1 MDNYNSYH
9 LENVE
14 DDSTSFEDNSVID
27 SERDTQVYFRNIERH
42 LLRYIE
48 EAHVVLGCVAWLTS
62 EPILEALATKDYI
75 SIIVQKEDFL
85 RPDMDSG
92 NRNSWKKWLQEK
104 YMSLQSSLDRFM
116 FDNFL
121 RYVSYCADPS
131 IEAIRCV
138 GNYNRDKQ
146 PAFPRMHNKF
156 LIFAKIVEVDED
168 SWGRVIPYGVWT
180 GSFNLTKNATYSF
193 ENAIYTT
200 DSEIVR
206 AYYKEYGQIASM
218 SEPLDWES
226 DWIEPE
232 WRIGS

>member
-1 MDNYNSYH
+1 MDNYNRYQ

-14 DDSTSFEDNSVID
+14 DNSTSFVDNSVID
-27 SERDTQVYFRNIERH
+27 CEKDTQVYFRDIERR
-42 LLRYIE
+42 LLKHIE
-48 EAHVVLGCVAWLTS
+48 EADVVLECVAWLTS
-62 EPILEALATKDYI
+62 EPILDVLATKKNV

-92 NRNSWKKWLQEK
+92 NKNLWKIWLQKK
-104 YMSLQSSLDRFM
+104 YNALQSDLSRFM
-116 FDNFL
+116 FDNL
-121 RYVSYCADPS
+121 LTHISYCTDPS
-131 IEAIRCV
+131 IDPVRCV
-138 GNYNRDKQ
+138 GSYNRDKK

-156 LIFAKIVEVDED
+156 LIFAKVVDVDEG

-193 ENAIYTT
+193 ENAIFMT
-200 DSEIVR
+200 DTEIVR
-206 AYYKEYGQIASM
+206 AYYNEYGQIASM

>member
-1 MDNYNSYH
+1 MDNYNRYQ

-14 DDSTSFEDNSVID
+14 GNGISFEDNSVVDI
-27 SERDTQVYFRNIERH
+27 ERETQVYFRNIEKH
-42 LLRYIE
+42 LLRHIE
-48 EAHVVLGCVAWLTS
+48 EANVVLGCVAWLTS
-62 EPILEALATKDYI
+62 EPILEKLASKDYI

-85 RPDMDSG
+85 RPDIDSG
-92 NRNSWKKWLQEK
+92 NRNTWKKWLQEK
-104 YMSLQSSLDRFM
+104 YMSLQSGLDRFM
-116 FDNFL
+116 FDNIL
-121 RYVSYCADPS
+121 RSVSYCADYS

-138 GNYNRDKQ
+138 GNYNRDKK

-156 LIFAKIVEVDED
+156 LIFAKIVEADDD

-206 AYYKEYGQIASM
+206 AYYNEYGQIASM
-218 SEPLDWES
+218 SEPLNWES

>member
-1 MDNYNSYH
+1 MDNYNSYQ
-9 LENVE
+9 LKNVE
-14 DDSTSFEDNSVID
+14 DNSTSFGDNSIVD
-27 SERDTQVYFRNIERH
+27 SKRDTQVYFRNIEGH
-42 LLRYIE
+42 LLRHIE
-48 EAHVVLGCVAWLTS
+48 EANVVLGCVAWLTS

-92 NRNSWKKWLQEK
+92 NRNSWKNWLQGK
-104 YMSLQSSLDRFM
+104 YMSLKSGLDRFM
-116 FDNFL
+116 FDNL
-121 RYVSYCADPS
+121 LEHVSYCADPS

-138 GNYNRDKQ
+138 GNYNRDKK
-146 PAFPRMHNKF
+146 PAYPRMHNKF
-156 LIFAKIVEVDED
+156 LIFAKIVEVDKD
-168 SWGRVIPYGVWT
+168 SWSKVIPYAVWT
-180 GSFNLTKNATYSF
+180 GSFNLTKNASYSF

-206 AYYKEYGQIASM
+206 AYYNEYGQIASM

>member
-1 MDNYNSYH
+1 MEDN
-9 LENVE
+9 
-14 DDSTSFEDNSVID
+14 STSFEDNSVVD
-27 SERDTQVYFRNIERH
+27 SERGTKVYFRNIERH

-48 EAHVVLGCVAWLTS
+48 EANVVLGCVAWLTS

-75 SIIVQKEDFL
+75 SIIVQKEDFS
-85 RPDMDSG
+85 RPDMDAG
-92 NRNSWKKWLQEK
+92 NKNSWKKWLQEK
-104 YMSLQSSLDRFM
+104 YMSLQSSLNRFM
-116 FDNFL
+116 FDNLL
-121 RYVSYCADPS
+121 RHVSYCTDPS

-138 GNYNRDKQ
+138 GNYNRDKK

-156 LIFAKIVEVDED
+156 LIFARIVEVDDD

-206 AYYKEYGQIASM
+206 AYYNEYGQIASM